1 VVLVLMTLIQDMASL
16 KGIEGINRGDG
27 QSWNL
32 ATTCKNHRH
41 GVNDMVETD
50 QVKARGFKNFFKGI

>member
-1 VVLVLMTLIQDMASL
+1 MVLMTLIQDMASL

-27 QSWNL
+27 KSWNL
-32 ATTCKNHRH
+32 ATSCKNHRN

-50 QVKARGFKNFFKGI
+50 QVKARSFQNFFKGT